1 MPADDLNIES
11 LLEFSQQQ
19 DELVAGHQK
28 EMSQV
33 LANKE
38 RLRTALVNEHTEKLA
53 YKEENTQL
61 KEELAELKNI
71 ITQLQAENQ
80 ELRNRPNIQAETY
93 IEQQSIAKQYNYPVP
108 RYSRTA
114 KYKSTKLNNTT
125 QTQLQ
130 LWNQPTV
137 SSM

>member
-1 MPADDLNIES
+1 MPTEDLNYIES
-11 LLEFSQQQ
+11 LLEFSKQQ
-19 DELVAGHQK
+19 DELIAGHQK

-38 RLRTALVNEHTEKLA
+38 HLRVALAHEHNGRMAAEA
-53 YKEENTQL
+53 ENI
-61 KEELAELKNI
+61 ELKK
-71 ITQLQAENQ
+71 QLALLQAENQ
-80 ELRNRPNIQAETY
+80 ELRNRPNIVTDTY
-93 IEQQSIAKQYNYPVP
+93 IETQNVKRQCNYLPHSRRTS
-108 RYSRTA
+108 RY
-114 KYKSTKLNNTT
+114 KLNNTT

>member
-1 MPADDLNIES
+1 VTADDLNIES
-11 LLEFSQQQ
+11 LLEFSIQQ

-38 RLRTALVNEHTEKLA
+38 RLQAALAKEHAEKLV
-53 YKEENTQL
+53 YKDENSQL
-61 KEELAELKNI
+61 KEQLAEYQKLV
-71 ITQLQAENQ
+71 TQLQAENL
-80 ELRNRPNIQAETY
+80 ELRNRPNIVTDTY
-93 IEQQSIAKQYNYPVP
+93 IENQHVKQQCNYLPHP
-108 RYSRTA
+108 RRVSR
-114 KYKSTKLNNTT
+114 YKLSTTN

>member
-1 MPADDLNIES
+1 MPTEDLNYIES

-19 DELVAGHQK
+19 DELIAGHQK

-38 RLRTALVNEHTEKLA
+38 HLRVALAHEHKGRMAAEA
-53 YKEENTQL
+53 EII
-61 KEELAELKNI
+61 ELKK
-71 ITQLQAENQ
+71 QLALLQAENQ
-80 ELRNRPNIQAETY
+80 ELRNRPNIVADTY
-93 IEQQSIAKQYNYPVP
+93 IENQHVKQQCNYLPHP
-108 RYSRTA
+108 RRVSR
-114 KYKSTKLNNTT
+114 YKLSTTN

-137 SSM
+137 TSM

>member
-1 MPADDLNIES
+1 MPTEDLNYIES

-19 DELVAGHQK
+19 DELIAGHQK

-38 RLRTALVNEHTEKLA
+38 HLRVALAHEHKRRMAAEA
-53 YKEENTQL
+53 ENI
-61 KEELAELKNI
+61 ELKK
-71 ITQLQAENQ
+71 QLALLQAENQ
-80 ELRNRPNIQAETY
+80 ELRNRPNIVTDTY
-93 IEQQSIAKQYNYPVP
+93 IETQNVKRQCNYLPHSRRTS
-108 RYSRTA
+108 RY
-114 KYKSTKLNNTT
+114 KLNNTT

>member
-1 MPADDLNIES
+1 MPTEDLNNIES

-19 DELVAGHQK
+19 DELIAGHQK

-38 RLRTALVNEHTEKLA
+38 HLRTALAREHKGRMAAEA
-53 YKEENTQL
+53 EII
-61 KEELAELKNI
+61 ELKKQI
-71 ITQLQAENQ
+71 ALLQAENQ
-80 ELRNRPNIQAETY
+80 ELRNRPNIVTDTY
-93 IEQQSIAKQYNYPVP
+93 IETQNVKQQCNYLPHSRRTS
-108 RYSRTA
+108 RY
-114 KYKSTKLNNTT
+114 KLNNST

>member
-1 MPADDLNIES
+1 MPTEDLNYIES

-19 DELVAGHQK
+19 DELIAGHQK

-38 RLRTALVNEHTEKLA
+38 HLRKALAHEH
-53 YKEENTQL
+53 KERMAVEAENI
-61 KEELAELKNI
+61 ELKKQI
-71 ITQLQAENQ
+71 ALLQAENQ
-80 ELRNRPNIQAETY
+80 ELRNRPNIVTDTY
-93 IEQQSIAKQYNYPVP
+93 IETQNVKRQCNYLPHSRRTS
-108 RYSRTA
+108 RY
-114 KYKSTKLNNTT
+114 KLNNTT

>member
-1 MPADDLNIES
+1 MPTEDLNYIES
-11 LLEFSQQQ
+11 LLEFSKQQ
-19 DELVAGHQK
+19 DELIAGHQK

-38 RLRTALVNEHTEKLA
+38 HLRVALAHEHKGRMAAEA
-53 YKEENTQL
+53 EII
-61 KEELAELKNI
+61 ELKKQI
-71 ITQLQAENQ
+71 ALLQAENQ
-80 ELRNRPNIQAETY
+80 ELRNRPNIVTDTY
-93 IEQQSIAKQYNYPVP
+93 IETQNVKQQCNYLPHSRRTS
-108 RYSRTA
+108 RY
-114 KYKSTKLNNTT
+114 KLNNTT

>member
-38 RLRTALVNEHTEKLA
+38 HLRVALAHEHKGRMAAEA
-53 YKEENTQL
+53 EII
-61 KEELAELKNI
+61 ELKKQI
-71 ITQLQAENQ
+71 ALLQAENR
-80 ELRNRPNIQAETY
+80 ELRNRPNIVTDTY
-93 IEQQSIAKQYNYPVP
+93 IETQNVKQQCNYLPHSRRTS
-108 RYSRTA
+108 RY
-114 KYKSTKLNNTT
+114 KLNNST

-130 LWNQPTV
+130 LWNTPTAT
-137 SSM
+137 SM